1 MKSKTGSAVKRFQ
14 SSEKKAGAKLSI
26 DRKDNN
32 KGYGEG
38 NVRNVPQNLNRGR
51 HNIDQKKLK
60 DWKKRLKKSNINEED
75 FITYMTARA
84 LNKGDEK
91 LAEVVQILSLK
102 KILNTLSLED

>member
-1 MKSKTGSAVKRFQ
+1 M
-14 SSEKKAGAKLSI
+14 
-26 DRKDNN
+26 DRKDNS

-38 NVRNVPQNLNRGR
+38 NVRNVPQKLNRGR

-60 DWKKRLKKSNINEED
+60 AWKKRLKKSNIDEED

-91 LAEVVQILSLK
+91 LANVVQVLSLK
-102 KILNTLSLED
+102 KILQTLSLEE